1 MPASELIERVSTLMA
16 TRAPASLQA
25 DCSTLERRLR
35 EPVRVAIVGPVNSGK
50 STLVNALLGQRVAP
64 TNKSECTRLVT
75 WFRYGH
81 PQRVEVE
88 TADGIVKAL
97 PLSPD
102 GLLPETLGVP
112 VETVKG
118 LHCYLAND
126 SLKDVTLVD
135 TPGLGSVHAD
145 YSASTTELLALS
157 ADSSEA
163 ARRADAIVFLFN
175 QAVMQ
180 DDYAALQLFKEAGG
194 ADSLQSA
201 ANAVGVLSK
210 ADQLGDPMGDPWA
223 VAVEL
228 ADQYAGRFEAEVASV
243 VPLIGLVA
251 ETSEAAALIE
261 RDVQHLAKLAEM
273 DEKAF
278 NRLVWSTDRFA
289 SASAPVEPEDRE
301 RLLDLLDMYGVK
313 RAVGFLRDGVKGA
326 IPLRRELSAISGI
339 SQVKRSLM
347 RFLGPQDH
355 VLKVRSVLDSLE
367 RSAYAANRTGHPEI
381 DTWLADIEQL
391 RLEPALHPVYELE
404 VLHRCY
410 VGKVQMTP
418 EMLAEMAQLFAPGT
432 TSNRLGLSDAST
444 PELLAAAKDGMNRWQ
459 TFRVTRADPGQAA
472 VARVVI
478 RSYQIL
484 WKELQ

>member
-1 MPASELIERVSTLMA
+1 VPASELIERVSTLMEM
-16 TRAPASLQA
+16 RAPESLRA
-25 DCSTLERRLR
+25 DCAKLERRLR

-50 STLVNALLGQRVAP
+50 STLLNALLGQRVAP
-64 TNKSECTRLVT
+64 TNRSECTRLVT

-81 PQRVEVE
+81 PQRVEIE
-88 TADGIVKAL
+88 TADGVVKAV
-97 PLSPD
+97 PLSAE
-102 GLLPETLGVP
+102 GLLPDTLGIP
-112 VETVKG
+112 VESVKA
-118 LHCYLAND
+118 LHCYLANE

-145 YSASTTELLALS
+145 FSASTTELLALGEN
-157 ADSSEA
+157 SSEA
-163 ARRADAIVFLFN
+163 AQRADAIVFLFN

-180 DDYAALQLFKEAGG
+180 DDYAALQLFKGAGG
-194 ADSLQSA
+194 PDALQSA

-228 ADQYAGRFEAEVASV
+228 AGQYAGRFESEVGSV
-243 VPLIGLVA
+243 VPVIGLVA
-251 ETSEAAALIE
+251 ETAEAAALME
-261 RDVQHLAKLAEM
+261 RDVQHLGKLASM

-278 NRLVWSTDRFA
+278 NRLVWSADRFA

-301 RLLDLLDMYGVK
+301 RLLDLLDMYGIK
-313 RAVGFLRDGVKGA
+313 RAVGFIRDGVSGA
-326 IPLRRELSAISGI
+326 IPLRRELSGVSGI
-339 SQVKRSLM
+339 AQVKKSLN

-355 VLKVRSVLDSLE
+355 VLKVRSVVETLQ
-367 RSAYAANRTGHPEI
+367 RIAYAADGGQRR
-381 DTWLADIEQL
+381 DMQAFLADIEEL
-391 RLEPALHPVYELE
+391 RLDPALHPVFELE
-404 VLHRCY
+404 ALHRCY
-410 VGKVQMTP
+410 VGKVQLSA
-418 EMLAEMAQLFAPGT
+418 EQLAEMAQLFAAGT
-432 TSNRLGLSDAST
+432 AANRLGLAEGSQA
-444 PELLAAAKDGMNRWQ
+444 ELATAAQAGMNRWQ